1 MKIKLYKQESEMYK
15 RLHWVDLSKV
25 IAISDVISSDSSF
38 RIYFNDSTKPWIV
51 TPHESM
57 TYAEIITKWQ
67 NE

>member
-38 RIYFNDSTKPWIV
+38 RIYFDNSEPWIV
-51 TPHESM
+51 TPHESI
-57 TYAEIITKWQ
+57 TYAEIITRWQ

>member
-1 MKIKLYKQESEMYK
+1 MKIKLYRQESEMYK

-38 RIYFNDSTKPWIV
+38 RIYFDNSEPWMV

-57 TYAEIITKWQ
+57 TYAEIITRWQ

>member
-38 RIYFNDSTKPWIV
+38 RIYFDSSEPWIV

-57 TYAEIITKWQ
+57 TYAEIITRWQ

>member
-15 RLHWVDLSKV
+15 RLYWIDLSKV

-38 RIYFNDSTKPWIV
+38 RIYFDNSEPWIV